1 MMFFASLADLGRAI
15 RQGRLRPDD
24 QVYVPRKALDAEDTG
39 ARAHLDGALR
49 EAGAQLHAS
58 TTIPRICVVTLEELR
73 SGHGPPFATA
83 PPHWPNDATPR

>member
-15 RQGRLRPDD
+15 QQGRLRSDD
-24 QVYVPRKALDAEDTG
+24 QVYVPRKALDAAGEE
-39 ARAHLDGALR
+39 ARSRLDGTLR
-49 EAGAQLHAS
+49 DAGAQLHVS

-83 PPHWPNDATPR
+83 PPHWPDDAAPR